1 MASVLRVLG
10 EADGALTA
18 IEVKKALQAG
28 GVKKA
33 AADEAWP
40 AVQKR
45 LKVHDDVL
53 VEGNRYRRK
62 TPPAPPSAL
71 EALDLLL
78 QGDVADAR
86 KGALVEAVRA
96 ALAASQPEPGPAA
109 EPAPKPGPAPE
120 SAAAAAQPDPE
131 PDLEEAARQ
140 RQAAIDAVKLLAD
153 LASEVEE
160 LIANETEPEVMI
172 RQIRAWV
179 KRSGLD
185 PVGRAG
191 EETKF
196 DRKTHRPIGGQ
207 IRDGATVIVVRP
219 GYIYKAPEKDLLIGK
234 AVVEE

>member
-1 MASVLRVLG
+1 MTLAELFAADPVASVLRVLG

-71 EALDLLL
+71 EALELLL
-78 QGDVADAR
+78 QGDVTDAR

-96 ALAASQPEPGPAA
+96 ALAAPEPEPGPGLAPEPDA
-109 EPAPKPGPAPE
+109 EPH
-120 SAAAAAQPDPE
+120 PE

>member
-1 MASVLRVLG
+1 VLRVLQ
-10 EADGALTA
+10 EAEAPLTA

-28 GVKKA
+28 GISKT

-45 LKVHDDVL
+45 IKTREDVV
-53 VEGNRYRRK
+53 VEGNRYRCASP
-62 TPPAPPSAL
+62 TPALTAL
-71 EALDLLL
+71 EALDLLVSDDEL
-78 QGDVADAR
+78 APRR
-86 KGALVEAVRA
+86 KEQ
-96 ALAASQPEPGPAA
+96 LAETIRTVLS
-109 EPAPKPGPAPE
+109 APE
-120 SAAAAAQPDPE
+120 PE
-131 PDLEEAARQ
+131 PDLEAAARQ
-140 RQAAIDAVKLLAD
+140 RQAQIDAVKLLAE

-160 LIANETEPEVMI
+160 LLANETEPTVMI

-196 DRKTHRPIGGQ
+196 DRKTHRPVDGQ
-207 IRDGATVIVVRP
+207 IRDGATVVVVRP
-219 GYIYKAPEKDLLIGK
+219 GYIWKAPEKDLLLGK